1 MTKSRKIL
9 LIIASLFGLLIV
21 ASAVVTIVFIRY
33 LRVPTGSMMNTII
46 PGDRVLAVRY
56 VGNLERGDVVVF
68 KFPPKPQLQYI
79 MRVIGLPGETILL
92 RGTKVLINGEELAEA
107 RTYVELV
114 DDKSPLPE
122 ISREGEG
129 RYRVYYTKRDDESDE
144 SDESDET
151 MGQKYAVKE
160 PFLIPPDHYFV
171 LGDSRDN
178 SLDSR
183 YWGTVPRE
191 LMIGRCLMIV
201 DSEAPGGEE
210 RVFIP
215 LK

>member
-9 LIIASLFGLLIV
+9 LIIASVFGLLIV
-21 ASAVVTIVFIRY
+21 ASAVVTLVYIRY
-33 LRVPTGSMMNTII
+33 IRFSTGSMMNTIL
-46 PGDRVLAVRY
+46 PGDRILAVRS
-56 VGNLERGDVVVF
+56 VDNLERGDIVLF
-68 KFPPKPQLQYI
+68 KLPQKPQVQYI
-79 MRVIGLPGETILL
+79 KRVIGLPGETILL
-92 RGTKVLINGEELAEA
+92 RGTKILINGKELAEA

-114 DDKSPLPE
+114 ADRSPLPE
-122 ISREGEG
+122 ISQEGEG
-129 RYRVYYTKRDDESDE
+129 KYRVYYTKRDDESDE
-144 SDESDET
+144 SDESDEM
-151 MGQKYAVKE
+151 MGQKYAVRE

-201 DSEAPGGEE
+201 DSEAPGGEK